1 MPGFEVR
8 WSHLESRTPQARP
21 FGVLFRDDAGGALG
35 GLTVDGA
42 DLLFYEQF
50 RAAVLRLLGVLF
62 NDARADPAA
71 DVQNAWLDVLSELL
85 SAATITSIEPV
96 DAQDER
102 FGVHHRF
109 AVNVDGVAEP
119 ALLDAEL
126 LLDYQLCQAA
136 IAHQTGR
143 LLRDREVEA
152 VADPQSRRRFWV
164 SRLRGLLRP
173 PRRPGMNAQAWG

>member
-1 MPGFEVR
+1 VPRFEIR

-21 FGVLFRDDAGGALG
+21 FGVLFRGDGGRILG

-50 RAAVLRLLGVLF
+50 RTAVLRLLGVLF
-62 NDARADPAA
+62 TEPAA
-71 DVQNAWLDVLSELL
+71 DSAADAQSAWLDVLSDALPP
-85 SAATITSIEPV
+85 ARIDRVEPV
-96 DAQDER
+96 DVQDER

-109 AVNVDGVAEP
+109 ALRLEDVAEP

-136 IAHQTGR
+136 IAHQSGR
-143 LLRDREVEA
+143 LLRDREVES
-152 VADPQSRRRFWV
+152 VADTQERRRLWV
-164 SRLRGLLRP
+164 TRLRGLMQPP
-173 PRRPGMNAQAWG
+173 PRPDLDAAVWR